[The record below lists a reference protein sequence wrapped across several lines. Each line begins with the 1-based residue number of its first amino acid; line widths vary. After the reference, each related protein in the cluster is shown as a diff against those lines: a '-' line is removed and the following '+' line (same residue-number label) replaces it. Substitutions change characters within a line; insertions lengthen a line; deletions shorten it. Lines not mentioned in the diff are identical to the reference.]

1 MKKIF
6 VLFTLLICINPLFA
20 DEGMWLL
27 TMLNKLNLQQKGC
40 KLTPEQ
46 IYSINHSS
54 LKDAVVGLGESDNPF
69 YFFCTSELVSSQGLV
84 FTNYHCGFDMIQKHT
99 SIENNYI
106 ENGFWAKNRQ
116 EELPNDGITATIV
129 YKMID
134 VSNRIMPLYEL
145 GIKDQAK
152 LQDTIA
158 KISALIA
165 KSVSDTSSY
174 FGDVQGF
181 FENNQYFLFVYEK
194 FEDVRLVGA
203 PPRAIGKFG
212 GDTDNW
218 MWPRHTGD
226 FCVLRIYGNENS
238 KPAPFS
244 VNNKPITPRHYLPVS
259 IKGYEKGDYTMVMG
273 YPASTDRYLTSNGI
287 ENLLKYKNATVI
299 TIGDEVLAEYKK
311 FMNSDPTIK
320 IKYAAKYDDISNY
333 WKYSIGQ
340 NQGIVALNV
349 INRKIAQEEEFTKW
363 IKADKARKARYG
375 KILKTISSY
384 YKTTNEANYAFDFM
398 NLGLLRSPELFI
410 YTYGFLEFIDVV
422 STGDTA
428 AINSKTKIVREDA
441 IKHFKNYDIHVD
453 IAEFV
458 AMSKLYQ
465 EKVPE
470 KYWPPYFEIVK
481 KDFEGDFEKFATVI
495 FSKSIFTDEKKTLA
509 FIDNPDS
516 KVFMNDLAMYLLQ
529 ITFPAYYKISDNI
542 NSDKFDIAKH
552 LYLEALLKQNPDSL
566 YYPDANSTQRL
577 TYGYVGDYTTPQ
589 GVHFNYVTYL
599 PEVIK
604 KEDPKN
610 PEEFSVPE
618 KLKELYNSKDYG
630 MYADKTGEVPVC
642 FTSNNDITGGNSGSP
657 VMNAN
662 GELIGIA
669 FDGNWEAMS
678 GDIIYEPKLQKCINV
693 DIRYVLFIIDKL
705 GRAKYLVDEMTIVK

>member
-1 MKKIF
+1 MKR
-6 VLFTLLICINPLFA
+6 LLLIFSLFALINPIHA

-69 YFFCTSELVSSQGLV
+69 NFFCTSELVSSQGLV

-134 VSNRIMPLYEL
+134 VSNRIMPLYAL
-145 GIKDQAK
+145 GIKDQTK

-158 KISALIA
+158 KVSALIA

-181 FENNQYFLFVYEK
+181 FENNQFFLFVYEK

-226 FCVLRIYGNENS
+226 FCVLRIYGNDNS

-244 VNNKPITPRHYLPVS
+244 INNKPITPRYYLPVS
-259 IKGYEKGDYTMVMG
+259 VKGYEKGDYAMVMG
-273 YPASTDRYLTSNGI
+273 FPGSTDRYLTSKGI
-287 ENLLKYKNATVI
+287 DGLLKYNNASVI
-299 TIGDEVLAEYKK
+299 TIGDEMLAVYRK

-320 IKYAAKYDDISNY
+320 IKYAAKYDEMSNY
-333 WKYSIGQ
+333 WKYAIGQ
-340 NQGIVALNV
+340 NQGIVALDV
-349 INRKIAQEEEFTKW
+349 INRKMSQEEEFTKW
-363 IKADKARKARYG
+363 IKADKTRKARYG
-375 KILKTISSY
+375 KVLKTISSHY
-384 YKTTNEANYAFDFM
+384 ETTNEAKYASNFM
-398 NLGLLRSPELFI
+398 NIGLLNSPELFI
-410 YTYGFLEFIDVV
+410 YTYDLLDFIDVI
-422 STGDTA
+422 SKGDTA
-428 AINSKTKIVREDA
+428 AINIQTKKVREAA
-441 IKHFKNYDIHVD
+441 IEHFKNYDVNVD
-453 IAEFV
+453 IAQFV
-458 AMSKLYQ
+458 AMSKIYQ

-470 KYWPPYFEIVK
+470 KYWPTYFGTVK
-481 KDFEGDFEKFATVI
+481 KDFGGDFKAFADVI
-495 FSKSIFTDEKKTLA
+495 YGKSIFANEKKTLA

-516 KVFMNDLAMYLLQ
+516 KVFMSDLAMYLLRN
-529 ITFPAYYKISDNI
+529 TFPAYYKIDTDK
-542 NSDKFDIAKH
+542 NSEKFDNAKH
-552 LYLEALLKQNPDSL
+552 LYLEAILKQNPDSL

-610 PEEFSVPE
+610 PEEFSVPD
-618 KLKELYNSKDYG
+618 KLKELYTSKDYG

-642 FTSNNDITGGNSGSP
+642 FTTNNDITGGNSGSP

-678 GDIIYEPKLQKCINV
+678 GDIIFEPKIQKCINV

-705 GRAKYLVDEMTIVK
+705 GGAKYLVDEMTIVK